1 MQQIYQAMQRA
12 ISVLE
17 GNDDIIKQRD
27 ALLVRVSDLEAELHG
42 LSDIRDSINSLEVV
56 SV

>member
-1 MQQIYQAMQRA
+1 MQRA